1 MTLKTLTAIALFSVL
16 LSSVSCIGTRKSPDV
31 FLNQPSPGMDEIE
44 MIKTYG
50 MPDYTHTSGD
60 TTVHVYQVNDDY
72 FYVVYGKSEDVDM
85 VVVCKGG
92 KVTEV
97 KRIRVGEG
105 LAILQPNTWNVN
117 R

>member
-1 MTLKTLTAIALFSVL
+1 MTLKTFTAIALFSVL
-16 LSSVSCIGTRKSPDV
+16 LSSVGCIGIQKAPDV

-60 TTVHVYQVNDDY
+60 TTVHVYQMNDY
-72 FYVVYGKSEDVDM
+72 YYYVAYGKSEDVDM
-85 VVVCKGG
+85 VVVCKDGV
-92 KVTEV
+92 VTEV
-97 KRIRVGEG
+97 KKVRVGDG

-117 R
+117 H